1 MNKVGLIADS
11 SCDLPLEIIG
21 QYDIDIVPVSMYFP
35 KETRTQYIDI
45 TTEEFF
51 EKLVDEDLHCTTG
64 VPPPKRYITAI
75 NSALSKNEQIIMLH
89 LSKDLSG
96 IWSSGVV
103 HAKNIAPERI
113 TVVDVRTTTNAFG
126 LVVLKV
132 ARLIKAGF
140 SKEKILLILNK
151 EIIPNIQLSAF
162 VGTLKYLKRSGRI
175 ASLQHILG
183 EIFKFKPLII
193 IEDGKLESPTKV
205 RGEKASFK
213 FLEKLGRKLTQ
224 VLPDNE
230 TLVVIH
236 SRNISRAKELTNIL
250 RTLNKK
256 RIEILTWEI
265 GPAIGVHVGPG
276 ALGLTWVG
284 KPTNELLEKR
294 TKK

>member
-11 SCDLPLEIIG
+11 SCDLPVEIIE
-21 QYDIDIVPVSMYFP
+21 QYDINIVSVSMYFP
-35 KETRTQYIDI
+35 EETRTQYIDI

-64 VPPPKRYITAI
+64 VPPPERYITTI

-89 LSKDLSG
+89 LSSELSG
-96 IWSSGVV
+96 IWASGVV
-103 HAKNIAPERI
+103 HAKNLAPERI

-126 LVVLKV
+126 LIVLKV
-132 ARLIKAGF
+132 ARLIKDGL
-140 SKEKILLILNK
+140 SKEKILTILNN
-151 EIIPNIQLSAF
+151 EIIPKIQLNAF

-183 EIFKFKPLII
+183 EIFRFKPLIV

-205 RGEKASFK
+205 RGEKASFI
-213 FLEKLGRKLTQ
+213 FLKKLGRKLTE
-224 VLPDNE
+224 VLPENE
-230 TLVVIH
+230 TLIVIH
-236 SRNISRAKELTNIL
+236 SRNITRAMELTNIL
-250 RTLNKK
+250 QNLNQN

-276 ALGLTWVG
+276 ALGLVWVG
-284 KPTNELLEKR
+284 KPSNELLEK
-294 TKK
+294 KKQK

>member
-11 SCDLPLEIIG
+11 SCDLPVEIIEK
-21 QYDIDIVPVSMYFP
+21 YAIDIVPVSMYFP
-35 KETRTQYIDI
+35 EETRTQYIDI

-89 LSKDLSG
+89 LSCELSG
-96 IWSSGVV
+96 IYGSGVV
-103 HAKNIAPERI
+103 HARNLAPERI
-113 TVVDVRTTTNAFG
+113 TVVDVRTTTSAFG
-126 LVVLKV
+126 LIVLKV
-132 ARLIKAGF
+132 ARLIKDGL
-140 SKEKILLILNK
+140 SKEKILKILEN
-151 EIIPNIQLSAF
+151 EIIPKIQLSAF

-175 ASLQHILG
+175 ATLQHILG
-183 EIFKFKPLII
+183 EIFRFKPLIV

-213 FLEKLGRKLTQ
+213 YLVKLGRKLIKKKKKK
-224 VLPDNE
+224 E

-236 SRNISRAKELTNIL
+236 SRNISKAKELANIL
-250 RTLNKK
+250 KNFNKNG
-256 RIEILTWEI
+256 IEILIWQI

-276 ALGLTWVG
+276 ALGLAWVG
-284 KPTNELLEKR
+284 ESSDKLLEK
-294 TKK
+294 